1 MAEEARDPARDV
13 PRSIGLVAAAVFA
26 IYAFLPAVALSAMPM
41 HETPALSHPPGTEG
55 THYWTS
61 LGAKYAGDPV
71 QGIVQ
76 NLGLG
81 PLTTPVSYYVGL
93 LAGTILI
100 IATNA
105 GLIGVS
111 RLTYSMGVHR
121 QFPDFLRT
129 VHPTWRTPW
138 VAIVVY
144 TVAAIGMI
152 GAAKVAGGQGV
163 AFLGNLYAFGAM
175 LSFTIAH
182 ASVIALRVR
191 KSKRDPEQ
199 PFRAPLNIRLGEL
212 RHPALRRAR
221 RPRHVR
227 GVHRGRGAL
236 PGGALGRP
244 RLARARDGRLRRLPQ
259 APGAAADEDRV
270 RRHEDAR
277 AGDRDRVPHDRAARD
292 GRARRRRDDRDRVA
306 ARFGA
311 PRARR
316 GGLHA
321 RGAGRTLRSRRS
333 PPRTR
338 RAPTSSWPRPRRSG
352 RSTACR

>member
-1 MAEEARDPARDV
+1 MLVQNVHFGAAPTVSAFLISIPIGMVAYTGIETISNMAEEARDPARDV

-26 IYAFLPAVALSAMPM
+26 IYAFLPAVALSAMPV
-41 HETPALSHPPGTEG
+41 HETPALSHPPGTDG
-55 THYWTS
+55 THYWTA

-138 VAIVVY
+138 VAIAVY
-144 TVAAIGMI
+144 TVAAVGMI
-152 GAAKVAGGQGV
+152 EAAKLAGGQGV

-175 LSFTIAH
+175 LSFTVAH
-182 ASVIALRVR
+182 ASVVALRLR

-199 PFRAPLNIRLGEL
+199 PFRAPLNVRRRRVG
-212 RHPALRRAR
+212 RPALRRAR
-221 RPRHVR
+221 RPRAR
-227 GVHRGRGAL
+227 S
-236 PGGALGRP
+236 P
-244 RLARARDGRLRRLPQ
+244 RSSSS
-259 APGAAADEDRV
+259 
-270 RRHEDAR
+270 
-277 AGDRDRVPHDRAARD
+277 
-292 GRARRRRDDRDRVA
+292 
-306 ARFGA
+306 
-311 PRARR
+311 PRS
-316 GGLHA
+316 
-321 RGAGRTLRSRRS
+321 SRRCAGPAS
-333 PPRTR
+333 
-338 RAPTSSWPRPRRSG
+338 AGWRS
-352 RSTACR
+352 A